1 MTTKEI
7 IALLGGH
14 AALAKKL
21 GISRQAV
28 YKWGRIPRKRA
39 KQLAEITGQPM
50 TDFRPEQKI

>member
-1 MTTKEI
+1 M
-7 IALLGGH
+7 
-14 AALAKKL
+14 AKKL